1 MRTLIQGKLYATDKD
16 LKFQNK
22 VYRKGTLVVYIE
34 EDHLHFHWV
43 LLPNGQRESMW
54 SGHLEEICK

>member
-1 MRTLIQGKLYATDKD
+1 MKTLIQGKLYELVMD

-34 EDHLHFHWV
+34 EDNPHHHWV

-54 SGHLEEICK
+54 SGHLVEICK